1 MILNKTGVQKH
12 AASMHNNYVALIR
25 CSTEVTL
32 FVEIH
37 WEDGNFKDETGLLSF
52 VHSPFQM
59 LMPILMLTG
68 LRIFYPVP
76 FLQILRLDFNNS
88 QESERL
94 NNLLS
99 STVSFIKIKILDSL
113 LQKTLFS
120 FPVPPIL
127 LVINVCVFVK
137 LVHHSPCVK
146 TVVLGFLL
154 LGVFVCSGWGG

>member
-1 MILNKTGVQKH
+1 
-12 AASMHNNYVALIR
+12 MHNNYVALIR

-76 FLQILRLDFNNS
+76 FLQILQNTL
-88 QESERL
+88 
-94 NNLLS
+94 LLS
-99 STVSFIKIKILDSL
+99 
-113 LQKTLFS
+113 
-120 FPVPPIL
+120 
-127 LVINVCVFVK
+127 FV
-137 LVHHSPCVK
+137 
-146 TVVLGFLL
+146 T
-154 LGVFVCSGWGG
+154 